1 MGHKGSEIRTL
12 LQSAASDVAM
22 QRAVISKI
30 KDAIIEVLAA
40 YSGAKVDSTYDG
52 VFTECVALIT
62 HKFQMLT
69 IADIKEAYRLLAA
82 GEYDVNYA
90 AYGGAATVTAFGQ
103 VMAAYKEVKDR
114 FNFEIQKKAQEEERL
129 RKEKEDAEDE
139 QRKTEYENEVKKW
152 YFENKARSGEGL
164 TINKIPWYYFD
175 TIRKFGFIKPSAV
188 AKQEC
193 EIEAMKIVEQG
204 IKDKTSRERY
214 EFSLL
219 GLIRDRGYSEAV
231 SSADHRIKNEVISLA
246 KRIYLHKHFRSNG
259 TYDQ

>member
-1 MGHKGSEIRTL
+1 MGHKGSEIRNL
-12 LQSAASDVAM
+12 LQAAAADPAM
-22 QRAVISKI
+22 QRAVVSKI
-30 KDAIIEVLAA
+30 KDAVIDVLAA
-40 YSGAKVDSTYDG
+40 YSGARADSTYDG
-52 VFTECVALIT
+52 VFTECVALMT
-62 HKFQMLT
+62 HKFPMFT
-69 IADIKEAYRLLAA
+69 VADIKEAYRLLAC

-114 FNFEIQKKAQEEERL
+114 YNFELQKKAQEEERL
-129 RKEKEDAEDE
+129 KKEKENAENE
-139 QRKTEYENEVKKW
+139 ERKSEYEKEVKKW
-152 YFENKARSGEGL
+152 YFDNKLKSGEGL
-164 TINKIPWYYFD
+164 TIQKIPWYYFD
-175 TIRKFGFIKPSAV
+175 TIRKFGYINPSAG

-204 IKDKTSRERY
+204 IKDKTTRERY

-231 SSADHRIKNEVISLA
+231 SSADHRIKSEVISLA

-259 TYDQ
+259 TYE